1 MTAASVFSNAGMFVV
16 HKDGRL
22 SEMAEQPYDSELL
35 LQGLLSQYPSLLAGN
50 QINPEV
56 PRRWLLVSR
65 EYGVPDKLNGGDRW
79 ALDHLFLDQEAI
91 PTLVEVKRSGDTRIR
106 REVVG
111 QMLDYASNAVLHW
124 PIESIRATFE
134 ARCESEGKDSD
145 ELVEDLVRQRLSVD
159 EFWDMARTNLRQ
171 GKIRLLFVADVIPQ
185 ELRRIVEFLN
195 GQMTPAE
202 VLAVEIRQFVGE
214 GLQTLVPRV
223 MGQTMEGEQKKVKFS
238 PARIWDVDSF
248 MAELRTQCGEEI
260 ARLARSIYD
269 WSLDEFGYVRF
280 SGTARARFGPTF
292 GKDASDVRVFV
303 IRVDGQFVFR
313 FPDWR
318 SKPWMKDRAILDGF
332 RERLN
337 KIPGL
342 KLSEEDLD
350 HKPIRPLNL
359 LLNSTNLNMFKQ
371 AVSWLKQEIHLAEGL
386 PE

>member
-1 MTAASVFSNAGMFVV
+1 MPAAKVSSNAGMFVV

-22 SEMAEQPYDSELL
+22 IEMVEQPYDSEKL
-35 LQGLLSQYPSLLAGN
+35 LQALLSQYPSLLAGN
-50 QINPEV
+50 QIDPEA

-65 EYGVPDKLNGGDRW
+65 EYGVPDGVNGSDRW
-79 ALDHLFLDQEAI
+79 ALDHLFLDQEGI
-91 PTLVEVKRSGDTRIR
+91 PTLVEVKRSSDTRIR

-145 ELVEDLVRQRLSVD
+145 ELVEDLVGQRLSVD

-185 ELRRIVEFLN
+185 ELRRIIEFLN

-223 MGQTMEGEQKKVKFS
+223 MGQTMEGEQKKIKSS
-238 PARIWDVDSF
+238 PSRIWDVDSF

-260 ARLARSIYD
+260 ARLAGSIYD
-269 WSLDEFGYVRF
+269 WSLEEFGHVRF
-280 SGTARARFGPTF
+280 SGTTRARFGPTF

-303 IRVDGQFVFR
+303 IRVDGQLVFR

-318 SKPWMKDRAILDGF
+318 SQSWIKDRAFLNGF

-342 KLSEEDLD
+342 NISEEDLD

-359 LLNSTNLNMFKQ
+359 LLSSTNFDLFKQ
-371 AVSWLKQEIHLAEGL
+371 AVTWLKDVVHLVGKRSE
-386 PE
+386 